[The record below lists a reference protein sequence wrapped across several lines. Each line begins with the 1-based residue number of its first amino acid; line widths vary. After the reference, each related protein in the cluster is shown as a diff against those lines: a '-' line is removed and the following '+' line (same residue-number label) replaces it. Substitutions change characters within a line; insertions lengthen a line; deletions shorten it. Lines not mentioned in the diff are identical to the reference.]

1 MRHAGKLAWLIVA
14 IGLLAYEAY
23 ALGTGHETLSR
34 AMWELSQAWGPLQFI
49 LGFVVGLLVAHFW
62 WRWDPRVGKTGG
74 G

>member
-1 MRHAGKLAWLIVA
+1 MKHAGKLVWAFAALV
-14 IGLLAYEAY
+14 LLVYEAY

-34 AMWELSQAWGPLQFI
+34 AMWDMTQAWGPLPFL

-62 WRWDPRVGKTGG
+62 WRWDPRQGKQGG